1 MLESRQTVIK
11 KKIAD
16 ELAKAQECVRRKDKR
31 GALKVSAP
39 TTAHNHCQSAGPPH
53 SLLPPA
59 QCLKLKQLYEKNL
72 EQLENQQLNLENQI
86 NVIESAKTAAE
97 VANAMALS
105 GAALKHLSK
114 TTSVEAVDK
123 VMDDIQEATDR
134 MAEVQNALAQPVT
147 GGEILDEDALDA
159 ELAELEALD
168 TDAELLGEALPTAP
182 KALPVAPPRVPAVA
196 MPAAGGRGGV
206 ERASALTP
214 EEEELEALQAEMAM

>member
-1 MLESRQTVIK
+1 MPPQQHTTTVH
-11 KKIAD
+11 
-16 ELAKAQECVRRKDKR
+16 AQDRLTPCF
-31 GALKVSAP
+31 
-39 TTAHNHCQSAGPPH
+39 
-53 SLLPPA
+53 PPA

-168 TDAELLGEALPTAP
+168 TDAELLGEAQALPTAP

-206 ERASALTP
+206 ERASTLTP

>member
-1 MLESRQTVIK
+1 M
-11 KKIAD
+11 
-16 ELAKAQECVRRKDKR
+16 
-31 GALKVSAP
+31 
-39 TTAHNHCQSAGPPH
+39 
-53 SLLPPA
+53 
-59 QCLKLKQLYEKNL
+59 KLKQLYEKNL

-168 TDAELLGEALPTAP
+168 TDAELLGEAQALPTAP

-206 ERASALTP
+206 ERASTLTP